1 MPLIAAPL
9 CRDEISRYAS
19 VQRNPSGPAARCQE
33 LSEHRRSA
41 KSRSYQMRKRAE
53 QIDQT
58 RQRIIDAAVHLHG
71 TVGPAETTIAGIARE
86 AGTTRLTVYRH
97 FADEEAIF
105 AACSAHWL
113 SRQVP
118 PKPGEWVEI
127 ADPIERVRV
136 GLTDLYRFYRD
147 GESMLTRIHR
157 DLAALPSAHRHII
170 VERDHYHRDVL
181 LDPFPAGAKDRRLQA
196 VLAHAVSFGTW
207 RSLCIDNKLSD
218 SEAVEAITALV
229 AGTAATTAAARPSRR

>member
-1 MPLIAAPL
+1 
-9 CRDEISRYAS
+9 
-19 VQRNPSGPAARCQE
+19 
-33 LSEHRRSA
+33 
-41 KSRSYQMRKRAE
+41 MRKRAE

-97 FADEEAIF
+97 FTDEAAIF

-113 SRQVP
+113 SGQVP
-118 PKPGEWVEI
+118 PRPDEWVGI
-127 ADPIERVRV
+127 TDPIERVRA

-147 GESMLTRIHR
+147 GRSMLTRIYR
-157 DLAALPSAHRHII
+157 DLDALPAGHRHMMI
-170 VERDHYHRDVL
+170 ERDLYHSDVL
-181 LDPFPAGAKDRRLQA
+181 LDPFRAGAKDRRLRA

-207 RSLCIDNKLSD
+207 RSICIDNKLSD
-218 SEAVEAITALV
+218 REAVEVMTALV
-229 AGTAATTAAARPSRR
+229 AGTAAATAAARDHQDAGVSALAG